1 MKDKIMSRERFFDD
15 RQHIIDAAVSL
26 IAEIGYENFST
37 RRLAAKLG
45 ISPMTL
51 YNYFENKEEIVQATI
66 ADAYA
71 KVLSAIQNELK
82 EYFEGETACPLKG
95 FVEIGRKLKDFSLQY
110 PKMYALLFIMD
121 LRPYNNH
128 PSIQSRFE
136 YAFRKT
142 SERLLDKS
150 IEEELHR
157 HIYLYE
163 VLAGA
168 LVRNLH
174 SGHLPV
180 DNHTFD
186 THLELAYDRLLKPF
200 EQYFQECEKT
210 R

>member
-1 MKDKIMSRERFFDD
+1 MPPQRLCRNRPQAQRLFP
-15 RQHIIDAAVSL
+15 AV
-26 IAEIGYENFST
+26 
-37 RRLAAKLG
+37 
-45 ISPMTL
+45 P
-51 YNYFENKEEIVQATI
+51 
-66 ADAYA
+66 
-71 KVLSAIQNELK
+71 QNV
-82 EYFEGETACPLKG
+82 CPSFHNG
-95 FVEIGRKLKDFSLQY
+95 PAPLQQ
-110 PKMYALLFIMD
+110 P
-121 LRPYNNH
+121 

>member
-1 MKDKIMSRERFFDD
+1 MSRERFFDD
-15 RQHIIDAAVSL
+15 RQRIIDAAVSL
-26 IAEIGYENFST
+26 ISEIGYENFST

-66 ADAYA
+66 ADAYSKA
-71 KVLSAIQNELK
+71 LSAIQNELK
-82 EYFEGETACPLKG
+82 EYFEGDVACPLKG
-95 FVEIGRKLKDFSLQY
+95 FVEIGRKLKDFSVQY
-110 PKMYALLFIMD
+110 PKMYALLFMMD
-121 LRPYNNH
+121 LRPYTDH
-128 PSIQSRFE
+128 PSIQSRYE

-142 SERLLDKS
+142 AERLLDKS

-168 LVRNLH
+168 LVRNFH
-174 SGHLPV
+174 SGCGPV
-180 DNHTFD
+180 DEQTFEA
-186 THLELAYDRLLKPF
+186 HLALAYDRLLKPF
-200 EQYFQECEKT
+200 EQYFAECEKA